1 MAVLLLPCLCVVTV
15 LVAPAAAAAADS
27 LGSAQPFLDLQ
38 NRARA
43 DVGVA
48 PLTWDDTVAAYARR
62 YAATR
67 KGDCNLQH
75 SGGPYGESIF
85 WGSAGANW
93 TAANAVASW
102 ASEKQFY
109 NCSDGSCAGDQ
120 GWHSEKQFYKCGH
133 YTQMVWAKTTKVGC
147 AAVNCDADRG
157 TFIICEYDPPGN
169 VLGVQAY
176 GGCGRFNQTAQ
187 SSPQDFLNL
196 HNAARAGVGAG
207 MLSWDST
214 VAAYAADYAEKR
226 KSDCRNVHS
235 NGPYGENLFQ
245 GVAHISWTA
254 SDALFSWLGEA
265 KNYNCNG
272 NTCKDG
278 QECGEYTQLMW
289 TNSTRVGCASVTCD
303 DSAGGGTFIACNY
316 DPPGNVA
323 GQRPYSCSQA
333 GISLPGLV
341 PDKGNGTNQQANGNS
356 STGNSSS
363 SQSSKGSKSNPAILL
378 IVLPVSIG
386 LGIISAISIC
396 LWRNRSSLKRRQS
409 SCSEEVEDIK
419 SVLLDP
425 SVIRSATGNFAEENK
440 LGEGGFGK
448 VYKGLMPDGQ
458 EIAVKRLA
466 KGSKQGLRELK
477 NELLLVAKLQHRNLV
492 KLLGACLNEEDK
504 LLVYEYI
511 PNKSLDTFI
520 FDDKKREQLAWD
532 ARYKI
537 ICGIARGLVYL
548 HDESRVKVIHR
559 DLKPSNILLDMDLN
573 PKISDFGLASVFEGD
588 HTDHITRR
596 VAGTYGYM
604 APEYAV
610 LGHVSTKS
618 DIFSFGVIILEI
630 LTGRRNTIS
639 SETIWT
645 EHLLSYVW
653 ENWTR
658 GTITE
663 IVDPSL
669 RCRSAE
675 SEILKC
681 IHIGL
686 LCVQE
691 NPGDR
696 PRMSNV
702 ILMIVGKST
711 TLPAPSRPA
720 FLFRLNDENHIHHGI
735 NNLNPSLNKVTITEL
750 EPR

>member
-1 MAVLLLPCLCVVTV
+1 MAGAAALLLLLPCVVITV
-15 LVAPAAAAAADS
+15 LGDVAADAAI
-27 LGSAQPFLDLQ
+27 GSAQTTFLDLQ

-43 DVGVA
+43 DVGVG
-48 PLTWDDTVAAYARR
+48 PLAWDDTVAAYARR
-62 YAATR
+62 YADTR
-67 KGDCNLQH
+67 KGDCKLEH
-75 SGGPYGESIF
+75 SGGPYGENIF
-85 WGSAGANW
+85 WGSGGGNW
-93 TAANAVASW
+93 TAADAVAMW
-102 ASEKQFY
+102 AAEKQYY
-109 NCSDGSCAGDQ
+109 NCSDDSCAAGLVCT
-120 GWHSEKQFYKCGH
+120 HYK
-133 YTQMVWAKTTKVGC
+133 QMVWAKTTKVGC
-147 AAVNCDADRG
+147 AVVNCDAGLG
-157 TFIICEYDPPGN
+157 TFMICEYDPPGN
-169 VLGVQAY
+169 VKGVLPYA
-176 GGCGRFNQTAQ
+176 GCGHFNQTSAQ
-187 SSPQDFLNL
+187 NSPQDFHNL
-196 HNAARAGVGAG
+196 HNAARAGVGVS

-245 GVAHISWTA
+245 GVPQISWTA
-254 SDALFSWLGEA
+254 SDAFFSWLGEG
-265 KNYNCNG
+265 KNYNCTS
-272 NTCKDG
+272 NTCNDG
-278 QECGEYTQLMW
+278 RGCSEYTQLVW
-289 TNSTRVGCASVTCD
+289 ANSTRVGCASVTCD
-303 DSAGGGTFIACNY
+303 SNAGGGTFISCNY
-316 DPPGNVA
+316 DPPGNLV
-323 GQRPYSCSQA
+323 GERPYSCGFS
-333 GISLPGLV
+333 SPEKV
-341 PDKGNGTNQQANGNS
+341 PGNGNNQRENS
-356 STGNSSS
+356 NSATGNSSN
-363 SQSSKGSKSNPAILL
+363 QSSSGSKNNHVPVILE
-378 IVLPVSIG
+378 IVLPVVIG
-386 LGIISAISIC
+386 LGIISVISIC
-396 LWRNRSSLKRRQS
+396 LWRNRSRSQKIPS
-409 SCSEEVEDIK
+409 PCSEEVEDIK

-425 SVIRSATGNFAEENK
+425 SMIRSATGNFAEENK

-466 KGSKQGLRELK
+466 KGSKQ
-477 NELLLVAKLQHRNLV
+477 
-492 KLLGACLNEEDK
+492 
-504 LLVYEYI
+504 
-511 PNKSLDTFI
+511 
-520 FDDKKREQLAWD
+520 DDMKREQLAWD

-548 HDESRVKVIHR
+548 HDESRVKVVHR

-588 HTDHITRR
+588 HTKHITRR

-658 GTITE
+658 GTITD
-663 IVDPSL
+663 IVDPPL
-669 RCRSAE
+669 HCRSAE
-675 SEILKC
+675 SEVLKC

-696 PRMSNV
+696 PHMSNV

-735 NNLNPSLNKVTITEL
+735 NNLNPSLNKMTITEL

>member
-1 MAVLLLPCLCVVTV
+1 MTTV
-15 LVAPAAAAAADS
+15 RVAERSSPATTTPRATSPASVPTAAAK
-27 LGSAQPFLDLQ
+27 P
-38 NRARA
+38 
-43 DVGVA
+43 
-48 PLTWDDTVAAYARR
+48 
-62 YAATR
+62 
-67 KGDCNLQH
+67 
-75 SGGPYGESIF
+75 
-85 WGSAGANW
+85 
-93 TAANAVASW
+93 ASP
-102 ASEKQFY
+102 
-109 NCSDGSCAGDQ
+109 CQ
-120 GWHSEKQFYKCGH
+120 GWFL
-133 YTQMVWAKTTKVGC
+133 YT
-147 AAVNCDADRG
+147 
-157 TFIICEYDPPGN
+157 
-169 VLGVQAY
+169 
-176 GGCGRFNQTAQ
+176 
-187 SSPQDFLNL
+187 
-196 HNAARAGVGAG
+196 
-207 MLSWDST
+207 
-214 VAAYAADYAEKR
+214 
-226 KSDCRNVHS
+226 
-235 NGPYGENLFQ
+235 
-245 GVAHISWTA
+245 
-254 SDALFSWLGEA
+254 
-265 KNYNCNG
+265 
-272 NTCKDG
+272 
-278 QECGEYTQLMW
+278 
-289 TNSTRVGCASVTCD
+289 
-303 DSAGGGTFIACNY
+303 
-316 DPPGNVA
+316 
-323 GQRPYSCSQA
+323 
-333 GISLPGLV
+333 
-341 PDKGNGTNQQANGNS
+341 DKGNGTNQQANGNS

-363 SQSSKGSKSNPAILL
+363 SQSSSKSNPAILP

-588 HTDHITRR
+588 HTNHITRR

>member
-27 LGSAQPFLDLQ
+27 LGSAQPFLAGPPEPSP
-38 NRARA
+38 RRRRRRTAH
-43 DVGVA
+43 VGRHGGG
-48 PLTWDDTVAAYARR
+48 LRTE
-62 YAATR
+62 
-67 KGDCNLQH
+67 H

-120 GWHSEKQFYKCGH
+120 GGHSEKQFYKCGH

-169 VLGVQAY
+169 VLGVLAY

-265 KNYNCNG
+265 KNYNCTG

-363 SQSSKGSKSNPAILL
+363 SQSSSKSNPAILP

-466 KGSKQGLRELK
+466 KGSKQD
-477 NELLLVAKLQHRNLV
+477 
-492 KLLGACLNEEDK
+492 LN
-504 LLVYEYI
+504 I
-511 PNKSLDTFI
+511 
-520 FDDKKREQLAWD
+520 DDKKREQLAWD

-588 HTDHITRR
+588 HTNHITRR

>member
-157 TFIICEYDPPGN
+157 TFIICDYDPPGN

-409 SCSEEVEDIK
+409 SCSEEVEGIK

-466 KGSKQGLRELK
+466 KGSKQ
-477 NELLLVAKLQHRNLV
+477 
-492 KLLGACLNEEDK
+492 
-504 LLVYEYI
+504 
-511 PNKSLDTFI
+511 
-520 FDDKKREQLAWD
+520 DDKKREQLAWD

-618 DIFSFGVIILEI
+618 
-630 LTGRRNTIS
+630 
-639 SETIWT
+639 
-645 EHLLSYVW
+645 
-653 ENWTR
+653 
-658 GTITE
+658 
-663 IVDPSL
+663 
-669 RCRSAE
+669 AE

>member
-120 GWHSEKQFYKCGH
+120 GGHSEKQFYKCGH

-265 KNYNCNG
+265 KNYNCTG

-363 SQSSKGSKSNPAILL
+363 SQSSKGSKSNPAILP

-466 KGSKQGLRELK
+466 KGSKQ
-477 NELLLVAKLQHRNLV
+477 
-492 KLLGACLNEEDK
+492 
-504 LLVYEYI
+504 
-511 PNKSLDTFI
+511 
-520 FDDKKREQLAWD
+520 DDKKREQLAWD

-588 HTDHITRR
+588 HTNHITRR

-610 LGHVSTKS
+610 LGHVSTK
-618 DIFSFGVIILEI
+618 
-630 LTGRRNTIS
+630 
-639 SETIWT
+639 
-645 EHLLSYVW
+645 
-653 ENWTR
+653 
-658 GTITE
+658 
-663 IVDPSL
+663 
-669 RCRSAE
+669 SAE

>member
-15 LVAPAAAAAADS
+15 LVARSRFPRLSAALPGPPEPSPRRRRRRTAH
-27 LGSAQPFLDLQ
+27 
-38 NRARA
+38 
-43 DVGVA
+43 VGRHGGG
-48 PLTWDDTVAAYARR
+48 LRTE
-62 YAATR
+62 
-67 KGDCNLQH
+67 H

-109 NCSDGSCAGDQ
+109 NRSDGSCAGDQ
-120 GWHSEKQFYKCGH
+120 GGHSEKQFYKCGH

-157 TFIICEYDPPGN
+157 TFIICEYDPPRQCAGCPGVRRMRPLQSN
-169 VLGVQAY
+169 SKKIRTKSVVFKTSLVPILLGIA
-176 GGCGRFNQTAQ
+176 AQ

-265 KNYNCNG
+265 KNYNCTG

-333 GISLPGLV
+333 GISLPGLSNYLYQYT
-341 PDKGNGTNQQANGNS
+341 DKGNGTNQQANGNS

-363 SQSSKGSKSNPAILL
+363 SQSSKGSKSNPAILP

-396 LWRNRSSLKRRQS
+396 LWRNISSLKRRQS

-466 KGSKQGLRELK
+466 KGSKQD
-477 NELLLVAKLQHRNLV
+477 
-492 KLLGACLNEEDK
+492 LN
-504 LLVYEYI
+504 I
-511 PNKSLDTFI
+511 
-520 FDDKKREQLAWD
+520 DDKKREQLAWD

-588 HTDHITRR
+588 HTNHITRR